1 MDVSTAIR
9 LIEEHLDLISVQ
21 IKYRRS
27 GSVYIDSEYY
37 ESALSTN
44 VFRARISNCV
54 SDNVSDS
61 VSDSVSENAKYID
74 ISTFTED
81 DLKAILIV
89 LDPPLIWSRFK

>member
-9 LIEEHLDLISVQ
+9 LIEEHLNLIF
-21 IKYRRS
+21 IKIEYRRS

-44 VFRARISNCV
+44 VFRVRISNRNDV
-54 SDNVSDS
+54 SGS

-74 ISTFTED
+74 VSTFTED

-89 LDPPLIWSRFK
+89 LDPPLTWCRFK

>member
-9 LIEEHLDLISVQ
+9 LIDEHLNLISVQ
-21 IKYRRS
+21 IKYRHS

-44 VFRARISNCV
+44 VFRVRITNRNDV
-54 SDNVSDS
+54 SGS
-61 VSDSVSENAKYID
+61 VSDSGSENAKYID
-74 ISTFTED
+74 VSTFTED

-89 LDPPLIWSRFK
+89 LTPPLVWGRFK